1 MQEYDSIIRNG
12 FVVLQS
18 EVSKADIGI
27 KDGVI
32 TKIEENLRGTAKEE
46 RDEVGN
52 YIFPGMI
59 DVHVHFNDPGRDTW
73 EGFKTGAE
81 MMAAGG
87 CTTFFDMPLNGI
99 PSTIDKEAFFQKVEK
114 GKENSIVDFAL
125 WGGLVPGN
133 EENLEELSE
142 AGVIG
147 FKAFLSESGNEEF
160 ERVDDMTLLRGM
172 KEIASLNKILAL
184 HSESDAITKWLAAEK
199 REEGLYSANDYLET
213 RPILA
218 EIEAVE
224 RVLSY
229 AKLTGC
235 SIHFVH
241 ISSSAAVEK
250 IEEAKKLGL
259 DVTVETC
266 PHYLMFNHD
275 ALIEKGAI
283 AKCAPPLRKKSEQEK
298 LVQLIVEGK
307 FDMIASDHSPSPYSM
322 KDPNIHHLFDAW
334 GGISGG
340 QFTLLSMIE
349 LAVKHRISFSKIA
362 QMTATNPAERFG
374 LVSKG
379 KIEIGYDADFAII
392 SLDENFTATEE
403 NFFAKHKQSLYL
415 GHTFPCKV
423 KTTICRG
430 KVVCEDD
437 RITKQNGKWLKTSNA
452 RELKST

>member
-1 MQEYDSIIRNG
+1 MPDYDLIIRNG
-12 FVVLQS
+12 FVVLPE
-18 EVSKADIGI
+18 EVKKADIGI

-32 TKIEENLRGTAKEE
+32 VKIESEIAGIAKEE
-46 RDEVGN
+46 RDETGN
-52 YIFPGMI
+52 YLFPGMI

-73 EGFKTGAE
+73 EGFETGSE
-81 MMAAGG
+81 MMAAAG

-99 PSTIDKEAFFQKVEK
+99 PSTIDKEALFQKVEK
-114 GKENSIVDFAL
+114 GKEKSIVDFAL

-172 KEIASLNKILAL
+172 KEIAFLGKILAL
-184 HSESDAITKWLAAEK
+184 HSESDAMTKWLAAQK
-199 REEGLYSANDYLET
+199 REKGLFTADDYLET

-218 EIEAVE
+218 EVEAVE

-241 ISSSAAVEK
+241 ISSAAAVEK
-250 IEEAKKLGL
+250 IEEAKKQGL

-266 PHYLMFNHD
+266 PHYLLFNHD
-275 ALIEKGAI
+275 VLIEKGAI
-283 AKCAPPLRKKSEQEK
+283 AKCAPPLREKSEQEK
-298 LVQLIVEGK
+298 LVQLILDGK
-307 FDMIASDHSPSPYSM
+307 FDMVASDHSPSPYSM
-322 KDPNIHHLFDAW
+322 KDPNIHHLFNAW

-349 LAVKHRISFSKIA
+349 LAVKHDFPFSKIA
-362 QMTATNPAERFG
+362 LMTATNPAERFG
-374 LVSKG
+374 LSTKG
-379 KIEIGYDADFAII
+379 KIELGYDADLAIV
-392 SLDENFTATEE
+392 SLAENFTATEE
-403 NFFAKHKQSLYL
+403 NFFAKHKQSIYL
-415 GHTFPCKV
+415 GHTFPSKV

-430 KVVCEDD
+430 NVVYENDKIMKHNGEWLSASHAQQI
-437 RITKQNGKWLKTSNA
+437 RI
-452 RELKST
+452 

>member
-1 MQEYDSIIRNG
+1 MPEYDLIIRNG
-12 FVVLQS
+12 FVVLPE
-18 EVSKADIGI
+18 EVKKADIGI
-27 KDGVI
+27 KDGGIV
-32 TKIEENLRGTAKEE
+32 KIESEIAGIAKEE
-46 RDEVGN
+46 RDEIGN
-52 YIFPGMI
+52 YLFPGMI
-59 DVHVHFNDPGRDTW
+59 DVHVHFNDPGRDMW
-73 EGFKTGAE
+73 EGFETGSE

-99 PSTIDKEAFFQKVEK
+99 PSTIDKEALFHKVEK
-114 GKENSIVDFAL
+114 GMEKSIVDFAL

-172 KEIASLNKILAL
+172 KEIASLGKILAL
-184 HSESDAITKWLAAEK
+184 HSESDSMTKWLATDKREK
-199 REEGLYSANDYLET
+199 RLFTADDYLET

-218 EIEAVE
+218 EVEAVE

-241 ISSSAAVEK
+241 ISSSAAVGK
-250 IEEAKKLGL
+250 IEEAKKQGL

-266 PHYLMFNHD
+266 AHYLMFTHD

-283 AKCAPPLRKKSEQEK
+283 AKCAPPLREKSEQEK
-298 LVQLIVEGK
+298 LVQLLIDGK
-307 FDMIASDHSPSPYSM
+307 FDMIASDHSPSPYSL
-322 KDPNIHHLFDAW
+322 KDPNKHHLFDAW

-349 LAVKHRISFSKIA
+349 LAVKHEIPFSKMA

-374 LVSKG
+374 LASKG

-430 KVVCEDD
+430 KVVYEDD
-437 RITKQNGKWLKTSNA
+437 KPIKQNGKWLIASQEQQV
-452 RELKST
+452 RI